1 MIQGGVSSRGYNDCR
16 RSRVPDTYVESNA
29 CVAHALT
36 KQDVCDADCP
46 ASAAFMTVSAKTGL
60 ALFFCSH
67 HYNENMDA
75 LKAQGFTITDKA
87 GSPA

>member
-1 MIQGGVSSRGYNDCR
+1 MTVGTLER
-16 RSRVPDTYVESNA
+16 PDTDVESNA
-29 CVAHALT
+29 CVARALT

-46 ASAAFMTVSAKTGL
+46 ASAAFMAVSAKTGL

-67 HYNENMDA
+67 HYNENRVS

-87 GSPA
+87 GFPA